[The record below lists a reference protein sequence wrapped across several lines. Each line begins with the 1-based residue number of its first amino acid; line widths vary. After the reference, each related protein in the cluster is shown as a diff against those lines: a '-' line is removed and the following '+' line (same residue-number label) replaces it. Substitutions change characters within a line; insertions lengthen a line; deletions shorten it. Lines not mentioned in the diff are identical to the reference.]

1 LNRPRDR
8 ARFRGFSADTVRFF
22 ETLDRDPCPDAW
34 PAGARVT
41 YAAHVL
47 GPLKALVADLEADLR
62 DVADLVAFE
71 ARVGGS
77 LSWPGR
83 RWPSTDECSVR
94 RLRAWARGRDPES
107 SPLLF
112 AGLSAAGI
120 EIGLAAEGADPGATR
135 QLARSLAADREM
147 RGVAAGLLARGWA
160 VTGETRARGRSLPA
174 DLRPWA
180 WSRGLRVTRVEPWSA
195 WIGEPAFA
203 GELGD
208 RFRELLP
215 AFERMAGR
223 SARVSARG
231 A

>member
-1 LNRPRDR
+1 MNRPRDA
-8 ARFRGFSADTVRFF
+8 ARFPGFSAETARFF

-34 PAGARVT
+34 PAGARVA

-47 GPLKALVADLEADLR
+47 TPLKALVADLEVNLR
-62 DVADLVAFE
+62 DVSALVAFE

-83 RWPSTDECSVR
+83 GSSGPDACPVR
-94 RLRAWARGRDPES
+94 RVRGWARGRDPET

-112 AGLSAAGI
+112 AGLSADGI
-120 EIGLAAEGADPGATR
+120 ELGLAAEGGDPAASR
-135 QLARSLAADREM
+135 RLFQSLAPDGEM
-147 RGVAAGLLARGWA
+147 RGVAAGLLARGWT
-160 VTGETRARGRSLPA
+160 VTGEARGRIRALPA

-180 WSRGLRVTRVEPWSA
+180 WTKGLRVARLEPWRS
-195 WIGEPAFA
+195 WIDEPGFA
-203 GELGD
+203 GELAD

-215 AFERMAGR
+215 AFERMAGS